1 MAKKLSIV
9 TTNFPSYDI
18 ASHVAGNKADV
29 IMLLKPGSDMHSYEP
44 SVKDINAI
52 RNADLLYYT
61 GGENDTWSESL
72 LESFDK
78 SIDTL
83 QMIDCV
89 NTLDE
94 EQKKV

>member
-1 MAKKLSIV
+1 MAKKQSIV

-18 ASHVAGNKADV
+18 ARHVAGNKAEV

-72 LESFDK
+72 
-78 SIDTL
+78 
-83 QMIDCV
+83 
-89 NTLDE
+89 
-94 EQKKV
+94 